1 LDWFKD
7 FRIKVTLSQR
17 LSSHDKVTDSFKR
30 AQKIVRVPS
39 FIFPPLHDSHSQG
52 CSHKER
58 KE

>member
-30 AQKIVRVPS
+30 AHKNCPGALFYFSPS
-39 FIFPPLHDSHSQG
+39 LLIAI
-52 CSHKER
+52 R
-58 KE
+58 KDV